1 MVSEKLKTFFGKVK
15 DRLKLKDIAMFTG
28 KEVVGA
34 IPVIGSVIKDA
45 INEFS
50 PDEKEELI
58 KELKELSESQFMEI
72 SEKAESSVEYLKDI
86 QKLALYNLEEL
97 RVEHEEIKELIRSLI
112 EELKP
117 AVSIPTIQS
126 ALKKG
131 DSIKGDFFKKKL
143 EWIDFEE
150 GFIVERREVNELIK
164 KLENNGIQLVL
175 GDPASGKSVILKNIG
190 FNLAKKGHSVYIIE
204 LKKWSADR
212 IESYFKEA
220 QKIDDERTVIIVDDA
235 HLQLFKCEGLVR
247 DFEKMRTKLIIGTR
261 EVKGLKESPKE
272 TSEFQKLAQ
281 TKISAIDA
289 TEKIICTFLNKKH
302 GIIDEHR
309 IQAVSEDLEEYKH
322 DLWYLS
328 WALETY
334 DKDTDTVSKEE
345 VYSAI
350 NECITNIRISEGK
363 TISGGD
369 ILLPLSVFYRFE
381 IPIEKRFLTKILE
394 IDKSY
399 IDDLIG
405 ISEIHEIKEKG
416 RRTMLSLHHSSL
428 ASLYFETYQMTDLF
442 PELGEDIKEKITEQS
457 KYDDWE
463 RGLLYLYLKSEPK
476 NLLDVLISLRR
487 NWPLDEEGE
496 LITII
501 GELIENNEIKDSIKK
516 SIEKEKDIL
525 KVGKSVGII
534 AEASEEV
541 ALKLVDSV
549 SSRIDKEE
557 ESWKIG
563 ECACDIAIASEEVA
577 LKLVYSVSSITKI
590 GNCVSDI
597 AVSISEEMALKLVDS
612 VSSRIEKEE
621 ELWNIEWCVSNIAI
635 ASEEVAL
642 KLVDSVSSRIDKEED
657 IEKIG
662 DFVKEFVDTIEYAD
676 ASEQVL
682 EEILK
687 GINISIL
694 LSKIKNEEDIEK
706 VGLCLGSIAGASTY
720 LQDFKVLEE
729 IVEGMNIDIL
739 LSKIEKEEDVEKIRS
754 FVEDIAWVSEEV
766 AQKIVRSS
774 PKASILMQ

>member
-117 AVSIPTIQS
+117 AVSMPTIQS
-126 ALKKG
+126 TLKKG
-131 DSIKGDFFKKKL
+131 DTTKGDFFKKEP
-143 EWIDFEE
+143 EWLDFEE
-150 GFIVERREVNELIK
+150 DFIVERKEVNELIK
-164 KLENNGIQLVL
+164 KLENNGIQLLL
-175 GDPASGKSVILKNIG
+175 GEHASGKSVILKNIG
-190 FNLAKKGHSVYIIE
+190 FNLAKKGYSVYIIE

-220 QKIDDERTVIIVDDA
+220 QKIDDKRTVIIVDDA

-272 TSEFQKLAQ
+272 TSEFQELAQ

-289 TEKIICTFLNKKH
+289 TEKIICMFLKKKH

-309 IQAVSEDLEEYKH
+309 IKAVPEYFEEYKH

-328 WALETY
+328 WVLKTY

-363 TISGGD
+363 TINGGD

-405 ISEIHEIKEKG
+405 LSEIHEIKEKG

-428 ASLYFETYQMTDLF
+428 ASLYFKTYQMTDLF
-442 PELGEDIKEKITEQS
+442 PELGEDIKEKITE
-457 KYDDWE
+457 
-463 RGLLYLYLKSEPK
+463 
-476 NLLDVLISLRR
+476 
-487 NWPLDEEGE
+487 
-496 LITII
+496 
-501 GELIENNEIKDSIKK
+501 
-516 SIEKEKDIL
+516 
-525 KVGKSVGII
+525 
-534 AEASEEV
+534 
-541 ALKLVDSV
+541 
-549 SSRIDKEE
+549 
-557 ESWKIG
+557 
-563 ECACDIAIASEEVA
+563 
-577 LKLVYSVSSITKI
+577 
-590 GNCVSDI
+590 
-597 AVSISEEMALKLVDS
+597 
-612 VSSRIEKEE
+612 
-621 ELWNIEWCVSNIAI
+621 
-635 ASEEVAL
+635 
-642 KLVDSVSSRIDKEED
+642 
-657 IEKIG
+657 
-662 DFVKEFVDTIEYAD
+662 
-676 ASEQVL
+676 
-682 EEILK
+682 
-687 GINISIL
+687 
-694 LSKIKNEEDIEK
+694 
-706 VGLCLGSIAGASTY
+706 
-720 LQDFKVLEE
+720 
-729 IVEGMNIDIL
+729 
-739 LSKIEKEEDVEKIRS
+739 
-754 FVEDIAWVSEEV
+754 
-766 AQKIVRSS
+766 
-774 PKASILMQ
+774 